1 MRAPGVHPVSGMD
14 DDVHVFVH
22 RGFAGLSGKDLQM
35 FLQLLRTSAVRK
47 AVRQVND
54 QIRRA
59 EEAEN
64 LNTAHSNALT
74 DVDLEVRCTSILC
87 ERARAKPN
95 LLRVKKTC
103 NVASCGV
110 SDYHGALACELS
122 VTLQANNTSRGN
134 GSHSRR
140 TGAWVKKRLTSL
152 RQRIKRKL
160 GPSKY
165 KDKTYDAD
173 LHVQG
178 YSSATNTVVVV
189 AALIATLSFAALL
202 QPPGGIQ
209 SDEEGLHGIA
219 KLAGTQAFQAFYVT
233 NGMALFVALLT
244 ILILTSVVPRS
255 HNQARVLYEQG
266 KVLVWIATMLTVL
279 SFSTASYIVAG
290 PEHRMLAWIMFVGA
304 GATIVGLFGT
314 VGAVSVKRK
323 IDRLRSRKR
332 RAELMAQQL
341 QGRGE
346 QRKVHPWA
354 RLKFAVLPTE
364 G

>member
-1 MRAPGVHPVSGMD
+1 MMNAEIEHSSLRHPEPSQRLCCTCNFD
-14 DDVHVFVH
+14 SAHACDE
-22 RGFAGLSGKDLQM
+22 GLSGKDLQM

-74 DVDLEVRCTSILC
+74 DVDLE
-87 ERARAKPN
+87 
-95 LLRVKKTC
+95 
-103 NVASCGV
+103 
-110 SDYHGALACELS
+110 
-122 VTLQANNTSRGN
+122 ANNTSRGN